1 MAGTIKGITIQIGAD
16 TTKLSTALNSANKA
30 IKQTQKDLKSV
41 EKALKLN
48 PSNIALLKDKQA
60 LLNDQ
65 IAESKTKLD
74 ALKQA
79 QKQLDSQNVDKN
91 TKEYRELQ
99 TQIDLCEEELRQLE
113 QEASN
118 FGTVG
123 AQAVAQFGEKL
134 AAAGQKVSQF
144 GQELTTKVTLPLVAL
159 GTVAANKFAEVD
171 KTMQLTNATMGNTEA
186 QAKLLNDAMKE
197 AAANSTFGMND
208 AATAALNFARAGL
221 KAEEA
226 AAALAPAMNL
236 AAGEGGNLDTVS
248 AGLVATINGFGD
260 SFDQTAHYADVF
272 ANACN
277 NSALD
282 IDSLSSS
289 MSIAAPIFAA
299 AGYSVNDASLYIGVM
314 ANAGIEASEAANALK
329 TGMARL
335 ISPTEEAENWMN
347 ELGIAIVNA
356 DGSMKD
362 AVQIQQELHDA
373 FADLSESEQIAAAS
387 AIFGKNH
394 MSKWLA
400 LINTAPSEVQE
411 LSDALTAEGTTASM
425 ADAMMSGFGGSL
437 EKLKS
442 SIDVAATSLGEAL
455 APSILKCADAIQEL
469 VDKFNSLTDEQ
480 KETVAQIGIAVA
492 ALGPLLVVA
501 GKLMTIVGGIM
512 QLAPQLSSAIET
524 ITLAL
529 GGAEGGA
536 AGLGSALAGLANP
549 VGIVV
554 AAILAALAAT
564 VTLWNTSEKFRQRLT
579 DIWNEI
585 SGTFSET
592 VADVKESL
600 ELLGIDFDTIV
611 GALKGIW
618 VGFCMALGPYIEA
631 GVKLISAVLKG
642 LMQLI
647 SGWAKIVSGIITGD
661 WERAWDGVV
670 TYVKGVLNIITAP
683 FQAIIQGIR
692 GWLDV
697 IEEDF
702 GITLSDIKNTVS
714 RVWQFI
720 VTVVKAYMEGMK
732 ALTENILTSIK
743 NFFTNRL
750 EDIKNVVTTVLT
762 FIVNYWR
769 AQLTAVQTVVS
780 TVLTFIQNL
789 WNTVLTA
796 IQTAVSTALM
806 LIVQYWTTQ
815 LDNIQNKVST
825 VLTFIQTIFN
835 TGLNAVKN
843 TVNTLLTGIKNTFTS
858 TFESIKKYMTG
869 VVDWLKKI
877 FDFEWKLPE
886 IELPHFKIEGKF
898 DLKEGKVPKLSVEWY
913 DKGGIFDRPS
923 IIGVGEKR
931 PEFVGALDDLRQIV
945 REESGA
951 GASAELLGQ
960 MVGLLSQLVD
970 QGVKPITVNQTINA
984 KETSYSEQQK
994 AAAYEFKQIARA
1006 LS

>member
-329 TGMARL
+329 TG
-335 ISPTEEAENWMN
+335 T
-347 ELGIAIVNA
+347 
-356 DGSMKD
+356 
-362 AVQIQQELHDA
+362 
-373 FADLSESEQIAAAS
+373 
-387 AIFGKNH
+387 
-394 MSKWLA
+394 
-400 LINTAPSEVQE
+400 
-411 LSDALTAEGTTASM
+411 
-425 ADAMMSGFGGSL
+425 
-437 EKLKS
+437 
-442 SIDVAATSLGEAL
+442 
-455 APSILKCADAIQEL
+455 
-469 VDKFNSLTDEQ
+469 
-480 KETVAQIGIAVA
+480 
-492 ALGPLLVVA
+492 
-501 GKLMTIVGGIM
+501 
-512 QLAPQLSSAIET
+512 
-524 ITLAL
+524 
-529 GGAEGGA
+529 
-536 AGLGSALAGLANP
+536 
-549 VGIVV
+549 
-554 AAILAALAAT
+554 
-564 VTLWNTSEKFRQRLT
+564 
-579 DIWNEI
+579 
-585 SGTFSET
+585 
-592 VADVKESL
+592 
-600 ELLGIDFDTIV
+600 
-611 GALKGIW
+611 
-618 VGFCMALGPYIEA
+618 
-631 GVKLISAVLKG
+631 
-642 LMQLI
+642 
-647 SGWAKIVSGIITGD
+647 
-661 WERAWDGVV
+661 
-670 TYVKGVLNIITAP
+670 
-683 FQAIIQGIR
+683 
-692 GWLDV
+692 
-697 IEEDF
+697 
-702 GITLSDIKNTVS
+702 
-714 RVWQFI
+714 
-720 VTVVKAYMEGMK
+720 
-732 ALTENILTSIK
+732 
-743 NFFTNRL
+743 
-750 EDIKNVVTTVLT
+750 
-762 FIVNYWR
+762 
-769 AQLTAVQTVVS
+769 
-780 TVLTFIQNL
+780 
-789 WNTVLTA
+789 
-796 IQTAVSTALM
+796 
-806 LIVQYWTTQ
+806 
-815 LDNIQNKVST
+815 
-825 VLTFIQTIFN
+825 
-835 TGLNAVKN
+835 
-843 TVNTLLTGIKNTFTS
+843 
-858 TFESIKKYMTG
+858 
-869 VVDWLKKI
+869 
-877 FDFEWKLPE
+877 
-886 IELPHFKIEGKF
+886 
-898 DLKEGKVPKLSVEWY
+898 
-913 DKGGIFDRPS
+913 
-923 IIGVGEKR
+923 
-931 PEFVGALDDLRQIV
+931 
-945 REESGA
+945 
-951 GASAELLGQ
+951 
-960 MVGLLSQLVD
+960 
-970 QGVKPITVNQTINA
+970 
-984 KETSYSEQQK
+984 
-994 AAAYEFKQIARA
+994 
-1006 LS
+1006 